1 MPFIIDKA
9 VRARDEDL
17 PNRHARLLGLRC
29 PSRDV
34 LVFGNT
40 HRQDDARSTIRLVAR
55 YIQPHHLWLSRI
67 ALHKGSTDITN
78 AELRVAAPHI
88 LRFNAKRM
96 GKRSHVFPITMLQHG
111 NQQADFVLEM
121 VYDRRL
127 GQSACF
133 GYLTNGK
140 APKPVL

>member
-1 MPFIIDKA
+1 M
-9 VRARDEDL
+9 
-17 PNRHARLLGLRC
+17 
-29 PSRDV
+29 
-34 LVFGNT
+34 
-40 HRQDDARSTIRLVAR
+40 RLVAR
-55 YIQPHHLWLSRI
+55 YIQPLHLWLSRI

-96 GKRSHVFPITMLQHG
+96 VKRSHIFPITMLQHG